1 MLTINEYE
9 GDLQKYKDRYE
20 YQESLT
26 DRLDNIEKRPFNQSL
41 LNEIVLWKVNRFVE
55 LDNDIFREINEL
67 KELTSGEHKKGEHV
81 LKHLIGSN
89 GIDLPLASSIL
100 RFRNP
105 KVFQIIDRHAYRA
118 VYGEKYPLYT
128 KTSPER
134 KINLYFDYLNK
145 LVDLCNA
152 NNLDFEKI
160 DRVLYQFDKG
170 ENGKL

>member
-9 GDLQKYKDRYE
+9 GDLQKYKEKYE

-26 DRLDNIEKRPFNQSL
+26 DRLDNIEKLSFNQSL

-67 KELTSGEHKKGEHV
+67 KELTFGEYEKGEHV
-81 LKHLIGSN
+81 LKHLIEIN
-89 GIDLPLASSIL
+89 GIDLPLASAIL

-118 VYGEKYPLYT
+118 VYGKRYPLYT
-128 KTSPER
+128 KTNPER

-145 LVDLCNA
+145 LAYLCNEK
-152 NNLDFEKI
+152 NLDFETI
-160 DRVLYQFDKG
+160 DRLLYQFDKD